1 MKQHNLHFYRFIVPV
16 MLLVLAQGL
25 WAQGNGRIS
34 GKVVDEKTQEPL
46 IGVNIEVLGSNTGTT
61 TDSEGS
67 FWLEQLI
74 PGTYRLRFSYIG
86 YQDLVLTDII
96 VNSARPAIVNAR
108 LLIVPVEGEA
118 VTVTSGYF
126 SDASDKPVSNITFSR
141 EEIRRFPGGF
151 EDV

>member
-1 MKQHNLHFYRFIVPV
+1 MKQHNLHFYFIVPV
-16 MLLVLAQGL
+16 MLLMLAQGML
-25 WAQGNGRIS
+25 AQGNGRIS

-86 YQDLVLTDII
+86 YQD
-96 VNSARPAIVNAR
+96 
-108 LLIVPVEGEA
+108 
-118 VTVTSGYF
+118 
-126 SDASDKPVSNITFSR
+126 
-141 EEIRRFPGGF
+141 
-151 EDV
+151 